1 VNITPHSTCLRL
13 EYPTSDVDERV
24 IYVTSSAG
32 AFTTTEVEKIQA
44 RAIVVGASM
53 RDEVS
58 LEVIEELA
66 QKKTILTADV
76 QSFIRVND
84 NGKLVSK
91 EWPEKQIKEDPEQ
104 QLKKAGFS
112 LREVKEMEEID
123 GIVEEN
129 IFEKVDDNELNKMI
143 KFLQSQ
149 LIKTEERLNETIK
162 VKKGLEEIIE
172 FFKKR
177 KRT

>member
-1 VNITPHSTCLRL
+1 MENKNEKVEKFIQIGELAKKTRITPRTIKHYEDKGLL
-13 EYPTSDVDERV
+13 KP
-24 IYVTSSAG
+24 
-32 AFTTTEVEKIQA
+32 F
-44 RAIVVGASM
+44 
-53 RDEVS
+53 
-58 LEVIEELA
+58 
-66 QKKTILTADV
+66 KKTRGGFRLY
-76 QSFIRVND
+76 QND
-84 NGKLVSK
+84 KVKLV
-91 EWPEKQIKEDPEQ
+91 ERIR

-112 LREVKEMEEID
+112 LKEVKEMKEID

-149 LIKTEERLNETIK
+149 LIKTEERLDETIK

-172 FFKKR
+172 FLKKR

>member
-1 VNITPHSTCLRL
+1 MENKN
-13 EYPTSDVDERV
+13 EK
-24 IYVTSSAG
+24 
-32 AFTTTEVEKIQA
+32 VEKYI
-44 RAIVVGASM
+44 RIG
-53 RDEVS
+53 
-58 LEVIEELA
+58 ELA
-66 QKKTILTADV
+66 KKT
-76 QSFIRVND
+76 RVTPRTIKHYEDKGLLKPFKKTQGGFRLYQND
-84 NGKLVSK
+84 KVKLL
-91 EWPEKQIKEDPEQ
+91 ERIM

-129 IFEKVDDNELNKMI
+129 IFEKVNSNELNKMI

-162 VKKGLEEIIE
+162 VKKGLEEVIE
-172 FFKKR
+172 FLRKR

>member
-1 VNITPHSTCLRL
+1 MENKN
-13 EYPTSDVDERV
+13 EK
-24 IYVTSSAG
+24 
-32 AFTTTEVEKIQA
+32 VEKFIQIGELA
-44 RAIVVGASM
+44 KKM
-53 RDEVS
+53 RVTPRTIKHYEDKGLLKPFKKTRGGFRLYQNDEV
-58 LEVIEELA
+58 
-66 QKKTILTADV
+66 
-76 QSFIRVND
+76 
-84 NGKLVSK
+84 KLV
-91 EWPEKQIKEDPEQ
+91 ERIR

-112 LREVKEMEEID
+112 LKEVKEMKEID

-149 LIKTEERLNETIK
+149 LIKTEERLDETIK

-172 FFKKR
+172 FLKKR

>member
-1 VNITPHSTCLRL
+1 MENKN
-13 EYPTSDVDERV
+13 EK
-24 IYVTSSAG
+24 
-32 AFTTTEVEKIQA
+32 VEKFIQ
-44 RAIVVGASM
+44 IG
-53 RDEVS
+53 
-58 LEVIEELA
+58 ELA
-66 QKKTILTADV
+66 KKT
-76 QSFIRVND
+76 RVTPRTIKHYEDKGLLKPFKKTRGGFRLYQND
-84 NGKLVSK
+84 KVKLV
-91 EWPEKQIKEDPEQ
+91 ERIR

-112 LREVKEMEEID
+112 LKEVKEMKEID

-149 LIKTEERLNETIK
+149 LIKTEERLDETIK

-172 FFKKR
+172 FLKKR

>member
-1 VNITPHSTCLRL
+1 MENKN
-13 EYPTSDVDERV
+13 EK
-24 IYVTSSAG
+24 
-32 AFTTTEVEKIQA
+32 VEKFIQ
-44 RAIVVGASM
+44 IG
-53 RDEVS
+53 
-58 LEVIEELA
+58 ELA
-66 QKKTILTADV
+66 KKT
-76 QSFIRVND
+76 RVTPRTIKHYEDKGLLKPFKKTRGGFRLYQND
-84 NGKLVSK
+84 KVKLV
-91 EWPEKQIKEDPEQ
+91 ERIR

-162 VKKGLEEIIE
+162 VKKGLEGIIE
-172 FFKKR
+172 FLKRRKKTQ
-177 KRT
+177 KDKGNNKVEKEAKKLKKMC

>member
-1 VNITPHSTCLRL
+1 MENKN
-13 EYPTSDVDERV
+13 EK
-24 IYVTSSAG
+24 
-32 AFTTTEVEKIQA
+32 VEKFIQ
-44 RAIVVGASM
+44 IG
-53 RDEVS
+53 
-58 LEVIEELA
+58 ELA
-66 QKKTILTADV
+66 KKT
-76 QSFIRVND
+76 RVTPRTIKHYEDKGLLEPFKKTRGGFRLYQND
-84 NGKLVSK
+84 KVKLV
-91 EWPEKQIKEDPEQ
+91 ERIK

-112 LREVKEMEEID
+112 LKEVKEMKEID

-172 FFKKR
+172 FLKKR

>member
-1 VNITPHSTCLRL
+1 MENKN
-13 EYPTSDVDERV
+13 EK
-24 IYVTSSAG
+24 
-32 AFTTTEVEKIQA
+32 VEKFIQ
-44 RAIVVGASM
+44 IG
-53 RDEVS
+53 
-58 LEVIEELA
+58 ELA
-66 QKKTILTADV
+66 KKT
-76 QSFIRVND
+76 RVTPRTIKHYEDKGLLKPFKKTRGGFRLYQND
-84 NGKLVSK
+84 KVKLV
-91 EWPEKQIKEDPEQ
+91 ERIR

-112 LREVKEMEEID
+112 LREVKEMGEID

-129 IFEKVDDNELNKMI
+129 IFEKVDNNELNKMI

-172 FFKKR
+172 FLKKR

>member
-1 VNITPHSTCLRL
+1 MENKNEKVEKFIQIGELAKKTRITPRTIKHYEDKGLLKPFKKTRGGFRL
-13 EYPTSDVDERV
+13 Y
-24 IYVTSSAG
+24 
-32 AFTTTEVEKIQA
+32 QN
-44 RAIVVGASM
+44 
-53 RDEVS
+53 DEV
-58 LEVIEELA
+58 
-66 QKKTILTADV
+66 
-76 QSFIRVND
+76 
-84 NGKLVSK
+84 KLV
-91 EWPEKQIKEDPEQ
+91 ERIR

-112 LREVKEMEEID
+112 LKEVKEMKEID

-172 FFKKR
+172 FLKKR